1 MNITVYGLWH
11 LGSVT
16 AACLASA
23 GHKVIGI
30 DKDPKV
36 VSGLNDGRAPLFEPG
51 LDDLI
56 KKMLANGQLSFT
68 TDEAVVFKDTDIL
81 WVTIDT
87 PVDENDIADTAFVI
101 REVESTFHL
110 LPDTAVIT
118 ISSQLPVGTTATL
131 RGLLQKQLPKSQIEL
146 AYVPENLRL
155 GKAIDC
161 FMKPDRFV
169 VGTSSQSAD
178 KKLRLA
184 LAPITERIESMGV
197 ESAEMTKH
205 AINAFLATSVVF
217 ANELAILCEQV
228 QADAKEVE
236 RGLKTEMRIGPLSY
250 LSPGSAFAG
259 GTLARDCRFLEQ
271 RGREHGKSLPLI
283 SSVLKSNEAHKRWS
297 ADKLTEV
304 LGPLNGLTIAV
315 LGLTYKAQTS
325 TLRRSAAVETC
336 QALAASGARIQAF
349 DPGVKELPEELAFLT
364 LAGDLGT
371 ALRGADALLIQ
382 TQWPQFKEL
391 TLDSACSLLRKPIVV
406 DPNGFLAATFDHQ
419 PKVRYFVIGRNTPH
433 A

>member
-1 MNITVYGLWH
+1 MNITVVGLWH

-16 AACLASA
+16 AACLALA

-30 DKDPKV
+30 EADEKVLAGLKDGK
-36 VSGLNDGRAPLFEPG
+36 APLFEPG

-56 KKMLANGQLSFT
+56 KKMLTSGQLTFT
-68 TDEAVVFKDTDIL
+68 ADRAEGLKNADIL

-87 PVDENDIADTAFVI
+87 PVDENDIADTEFVV
-101 REVESTFHL
+101 REIESCFKF
-110 LPDTAVIT
+110 LPDRAVIA
-118 ISSQLPVGTTATL
+118 ISSQLPVGSTAAV
-131 RGLLQKQLPKSQIEL
+131 RKLLHKQLPKSPIEF

-161 FMKPDRFV
+161 FMKPDRYV
-169 VGTSSQSAD
+169 VGTSSEAAD
-178 KKLRLA
+178 KKLRAA
-184 LAPITERIESMGV
+184 LAPITDRVESMRI

-217 ANELAILCEQV
+217 ANELATICEQV
-228 QADAKEVE
+228 NADAKEVE

-271 RGREHGKSLPLI
+271 RGREHGKTLPLI
-283 SSVLKSNEAHKRWS
+283 SSVLKSNAVHKRWPEE
-297 ADKLTEV
+297 KLTEI
-304 LGPLNGLTIAV
+304 LGSLKGRRVAV

-336 QALAASGARIQAF
+336 QALHSAGALVQAF
-349 DPGVKELPEELAFLT
+349 DPGVKELPEELSFIT
-364 LAGDLGT
+364 LAKDIDS
-371 ALRGADALLIQ
+371 ALRGADVLLVQ
-382 TQWPQFKEL
+382 TQWPEFRQV
-391 TLDSACSLLRKPIVV
+391 TLDSATNLLKDPVIV
-406 DPNGFLAATFDHQ
+406 DPNGFLAATFQGQ
-419 PKVRYFVIGRNTPH
+419 PKARYYVIGRSATH